1 VKDIPQLLQEAFTK
15 TFPHV
20 DHDSTDAIIKDESCV
35 SFPQGGREATFP
47 QGNKLGKGTFPLSN
61 KPQSKRR
68 TFLKVIPL
76 IFLPWAKPANSTGLT
91 ESLRTLPYD
100 EKGGEMTLTLA
111 EVKRGKLLF
120 NKTCGTCHVGGI
132 SKTNQ
137 NVGLDL
143 ASLRSALP
151 SRDNIRSLV
160 NYIKDPRSLDGRDS
174 LALTH
179 PCTKNADL
187 FPKMRTLTE
196 EDLVQISG
204 HILLQA
210 KVGNERWGGGKIYY

>member
-1 VKDIPQLLQEAFTK
+1 MRRQIINFITASVAFL
-15 TFPHV
+15 
-20 DHDSTDAIIKDESCV
+20 
-35 SFPQGGREATFP
+35 ATP
-47 QGNKLGKGTFPLSN
+47 RQVRG
-61 KPQSKRR
+61 
-68 TFLKVIPL
+68 I
-76 IFLPWAKPANSTGLT
+76 GLT
-91 ESLRTLPYD
+91 EALRTLPYD
-100 EKGGEMTLTLA
+100 ENGKEMTLTLA

-120 NKTCGTCHVGGI
+120 NKTCATCHVGGI

-137 NVGLDL
+137 NVGLDI

-151 SRDNIRSLV
+151 RRDNIQSLV
-160 NYIKDPRSLDGRDS
+160 AYIKEPKSLDGRDS

>member
-1 VKDIPQLLQEAFTK
+1 MNL
-15 TFPHV
+15 
-20 DHDSTDAIIKDESCV
+20 
-35 SFPQGGREATFP
+35 
-47 QGNKLGKGTFPLSN
+47 
-61 KPQSKRR
+61 KRR
-68 TFLKVIPL
+68 NIINIIATAL
-76 IFLPWAKPANSTGLT
+76 IFRPRPANGTALT

-100 EKGGEMTLTLA
+100 DNGGELTLTLA

-120 NKTCGTCHVGGI
+120 NKTCSTCHVGGI

-137 NVGLDL
+137 NVGLDI

-151 SRDNIRSLV
+151 SRDNIQSLV
-160 NYIKDPRSLDGRDS
+160 NYIKEPKSLDGRDS